1 MGKGLE
7 NLKVTA
13 TKSGSS
19 SAFAAVSLGRMEV
32 CSQKTR
38 RQQPVA
44 FRAWV
49 PFVFRMGLDHYLS
62 DIACFVGVVQ
72 WLSHV

>member
-1 MGKGLE
+1 M
-7 NLKVTA
+7 KVTA
-13 TKSGSS
+13 AKSGSS
-19 SAFAAVSLGRMEV
+19 SASAAVCLGRMEV

-38 RQQPVA
+38 RRQPLA

-62 DIACFVGVVQ
+62 DIACFVGGVQ
-72 WLSHV
+72 SLSHVLLFVTP